1 MTTLTETPAGEPT
14 IVMTRVYDAPRNLVW
29 QAITDAKH
37 VRSGGAVQVSLT
49 RSVRWTSAPAAS
61 GAM

>member
-29 QAITDAKH
+29 Q
-37 VRSGGAVQVSLT
+37 RSLMPNMCAVVG
-49 RSVRWTSAPAAS
+49 RSRFHEP
-61 GAM
+61 GL